1 VKEAFRK
8 LVLAFELISRSAR
21 RWYWGLLLAELGEN
35 AKFFGRITVIHPR
48 SVYIGRDARINERV
62 GLYSRRGSK
71 IVIEDN
77 VTISPKAS
85 IIVGGLDYEGE
96 EPPYRH
102 HTADIRLCRGAWIG
116 SHAVVLGGV
125 TVGERAVVGAG
136 AVVTRDVPPGTVVGG
151 VPAKP
156 IKAKSG

>member
-1 VKEAFRK
+1 VKGAFRK
-8 LVLAFELISRSAR
+8 LVLVLELISRNVR
-21 RWYWGLLLAELGEN
+21 RRYWGLLLAELGEN
-35 AKFFGRITVIHPR
+35 AKFFGRVTVIHPR
-48 SVYIGRDARINERV
+48 SVHVGRHARINEHV

-85 IIVGGLDYEGE
+85 IIVGGLDFEGQ

-102 HTADIRLCRGAWIG
+102 HTGDIRLCRGAWIG

-136 AVVTRDVPPGTVVGG
+136 AVVTRDVRPGTVVGG
-151 VPAKP
+151 VPARE
-156 IKAKSG
+156 IKAKSS